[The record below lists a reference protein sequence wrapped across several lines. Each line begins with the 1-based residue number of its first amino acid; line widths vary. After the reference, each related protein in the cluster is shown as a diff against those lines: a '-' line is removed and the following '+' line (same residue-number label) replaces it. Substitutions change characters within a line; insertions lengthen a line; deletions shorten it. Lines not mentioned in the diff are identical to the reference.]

1 MERATHTFFLIPLL
15 SLSLLGCTEPTPT
28 DLAGCAALS
37 APTAREECRFSMV
50 APLAGDSAAF
60 KAALAE
66 IEEPYSR
73 DLIRYRLAFQDPEK
87 NSGLCR
93 EVEETTL
100 HEKCRQIIGRPHL
113 SSTRKKP

>member
-1 MERATHTFFLIPLL
+1 VERATLALIL
-15 SLSLLGCTEPTPT
+15 SLSGCQEPTPT

-37 APTAREECRFSMV
+37 APTAREECRFAMV
-50 APLAGDSAAF
+50 APLAADRAAF
-60 KAALAE
+60 TAALEE
-66 IEEPYSR
+66 IADPYSR
-73 DLIRYRLAFQDPEK
+73 DLIRYRLAFQDPQK
-87 NSGLCR
+87 HSALCR